1 MKILLSNDDGYF
13 AEGIVTLALA
23 LAEEHDVRV
32 SAPAAERS
40 GAGHALTFNRAFKWT
55 EIAPDEMLLT
65 GADGKRI
72 PFHAVHGSPADAVK
86 FALEYIYRDEK
97 FDLVISGINSVP
109 NIGSDIIYSGT
120 FGAAEEGSVLGV
132 PSVAVSAAAYDG
144 GYALAAEFVKNNLS
158 ALHAAASPYVTVN
171 VNVPSGDRGKI
182 KGVAVVPLGIRRY
195 NDWYEHD
202 GSGGCELFGS
212 PGNYAADKEET
223 DCKMFDLGY
232 ITVTPVRVLCTDEES
247 VARVREN
254 GWKI

>member
-1 MKILLSNDDGYF
+1 MRILLSNDDGYE
-13 AEGIVTLALA
+13 APGLLALA
-23 LAEEHDVRV
+23 KALAPGNELHIC
-32 SAPAAERS
+32 APAEERS
-40 GAGHALTFNRAFKWT
+40 GAGHGLTLRGGLVWK
-55 EIAPDEMLLT
+55 
-65 GADGKRI
+65 
-72 PFHAVHGSPADAVK
+72 HAVRHGELPGVPREYVHGTPADAVK
-86 FALEYIYRDEK
+86 FALEHIYRGVK
-97 FDLVISGINSVP
+97 FDLVVSGINSVL
-109 NIGSDIIYSGT
+109 NLGTDTVYSGT

-202 GSGGCELFGS
+202 GSGGYELFGS

-232 ITVTPVRVLCTDEES
+232 ITVTPVRVLCTDEGS
-247 VARVREN
+247 LQRI
-254 GWKI
+254 GGTQWKM